1 MIKKAFVIT
10 LILCVLLSVLC
21 ACKDKDDEKSSEET
35 TQATL
40 PPPYTTVVDGEPM
53 TAQRLGISDEDYEI
67 GCYDENGRGTRIEY
81 YKDGKL
87 SYYYVSSDFDEN
99 GNETVQTYYNADGKL
114 LASIKNGEF
123 YDADGKK
130 IPEDKMD
137 AILKGLK

>member
-1 MIKKAFVIT
+1 MIKKIIVIT
-10 LILCVLLSVLC
+10 SIFCVLLSVLC

-67 GCYDENGRGTRIEY
+67 GFYDENGRGTRIEY